1 MSQSVQRLRGVG
13 AVAEQDELINAN
25 IAARFFSLHFAL
37 ITGICSEVQVTVS
50 FLHIILIVSKL
61 LKYFFLKFDSF
72 HF

>member
-50 FLHIILIVSKL
+50 FLHIILIV
-61 LKYFFLKFDSF
+61 
-72 HF
+72 